1 MEFRVEEKDGEIIV
15 TDGVFA
21 AVYFKPDKIDPQLKL
36 RRRTETDDPALLARA
51 WIAAKEKARELGW
64 IV

>member
-15 TDGVFA
+15 TDGVFT
-21 AVYFKPDKIDPQLKL
+21 AVYFKPNKLDPQLKL
-36 RRRTETDDPALLARA
+36 KRRTHTDDHALLAHA
-51 WIAAKEKARELGW
+51 WMAAREKARQLGW